1 MTNNIN
7 VSSPKARITKN
18 LLRHRMFLV
27 RLQSMVKNRI
37 PGRNYVTGAS
47 QVGYNAWLF
56 DYES

>member
-1 MTNNIN
+1 MYIFLLTNNIN

-37 PGRNYVTGAS
+37 LGRNYVTGAS
-47 QVGYNAWLF
+47 
-56 DYES
+56 